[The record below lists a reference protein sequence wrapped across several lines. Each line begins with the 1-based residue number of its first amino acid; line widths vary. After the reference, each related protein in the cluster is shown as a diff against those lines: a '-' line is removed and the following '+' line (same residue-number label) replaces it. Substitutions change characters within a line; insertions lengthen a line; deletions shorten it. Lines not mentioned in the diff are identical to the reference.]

1 MKFVSVRDFRLK
13 PGDIWRKLKINKD
26 IIITSNG
33 KPIAIL
39 NEINSD
45 NLECSLTVLRRSRA
59 LIAME
64 EMQQKVKEAGID
76 KMSEKD
82 IEEEIG
88 KFRVER
94 KRAEKIS

>member
-1 MKFVSVRDFRLK
+1 MAS
-13 PGDIWRKLKINKD
+13 I
-26 IIITSNG
+26 
-33 KPIAIL
+33 